1 MALNIL
7 TASQGGAYTIIHSE
21 CCIFTPDESTNA
33 TPFMMYMKSQISTL
47 NDPLLSLREMLGKW
61 FVSRGYWFKSLLM
74 ISSYL
79 LATLIIVCVS
89 YKVIVS

>member
-1 MALNIL
+1 MALNIP
-7 TASQGGAYTIIHSE
+7 TASQGGPCTLIHSE
-21 CCIFTPDESTNA
+21 RCIFIPDESSNV